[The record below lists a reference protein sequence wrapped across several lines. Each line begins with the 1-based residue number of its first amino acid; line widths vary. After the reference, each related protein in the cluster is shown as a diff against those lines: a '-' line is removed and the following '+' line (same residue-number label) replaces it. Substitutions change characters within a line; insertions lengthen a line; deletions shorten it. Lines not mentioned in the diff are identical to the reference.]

1 MRVRTAKNK
10 TPLMYAASLGDAQL
24 IRVLCSVPKHLVEGV
39 NARAGNF
46 HTALHSACC
55 WGWVECAQVLIE
67 NGADIHATDN
77 NGNTPLHRA
86 AMWNRVD
93 VIKLLLSYGADANI
107 RSSFGVVPLEL
118 AYSKGI
124 ECSGEPHWESIDE
137 LLPKTNISK
146 FLFPP
151 FSNF

>member
-1 MRVRTAKNK
+1 
-10 TPLMYAASLGDAQL
+10 
-24 IRVLCSVPKHLVEGV
+24 
-39 NARAGNF
+39 
-46 HTALHSACC
+46 
-55 WGWVECAQVLIE
+55 
-67 NGADIHATDN
+67 
-77 NGNTPLHRA
+77 
-86 AMWNRVD
+86 MWNRVD

-151 FSNF
+151 FSNN